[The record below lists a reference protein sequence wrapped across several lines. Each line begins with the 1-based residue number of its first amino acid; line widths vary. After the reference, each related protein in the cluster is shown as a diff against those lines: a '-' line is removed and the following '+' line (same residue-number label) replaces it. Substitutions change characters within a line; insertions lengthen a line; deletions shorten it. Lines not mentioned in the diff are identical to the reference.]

1 MALLRIENKNGIAT
15 VSLNRPDK
23 RNAMSF
29 DLLRELVKTAEKL
42 KKTAAFVVSSSLVK
56 RKSLVQALILP
67 I

>member
-29 DLLRELVKTAEKL
+29 DLLLR
-42 KKTAAFVVSSSLVK
+42 K
-56 RKSLVQALILP
+56 RPGA
-67 I
+67 

>member
-29 DLLRELVKTAEKL
+29 DLLRELVKTAEKI
-42 KKTAAFVVSSSLVK
+42 KKRPQHSLCH
-56 RKSLVQALILP
+56 P
-67 I
+67 HW